1 VTKKPKPCGS
11 GILDAYAILESRPT
25 AGPQWL
31 KSTLL
36 PLAEAFGIPVGDIEL
51 TEAEQKEF
59 EIYRAHSHATRM
71 LLAMDKSDIVKA
83 KLTYYGWSEK
93 TLSVFGVGS
102 VSSTQDYL
110 KQMEALGYSR
120 AFLHEIDLDNPRIFA
135 PHCLI
140 FAVKDEHGNTVGFSA
155 RNLMWDAAVTEAKA
169 VLAVHGK
176 DSKEFNAMRDALP
189 AKFVNSTQIDPKTHE
204 MRNPIYQKSSRLLG
218 IHTRGKHKSLY
229 VFEGNADVVTSFDR
243 GLPNTAGVCTNR
255 FGQEQLDLVLGLG
268 INHLIF
274 VMDGD
279 AGGKAG
285 VDAFLKLIETEC
297 ANRPGLR
304 VELILLKDKQDPDS
318 FIREHGLAA
327 FLNLKPTSLF
337 YWKMRQAIDGHEDKI
352 TVANQGVALIV
363 NELDAIQRF
372 TMTEQLA
379 AVTGVP
385 YDVLHTKVQQV
396 VASISRHNEGELQAL
411 SERTIQQLKRS
422 PGNILQI
429 LAGVQIEASRFAQQT
444 KRASTQSILEVA
456 RRTVRKFEA
465 CEEEVGLKTGW
476 PLFDKLFGGVPVD
489 AAFITLP
496 GKPSQGKSSFLS
508 NVTYRTLDY
517 NSDVIVLSHT
527 IDDAFKA
534 YFSRLLA
541 VKYRYPSKWFQV
553 AGKFLKHE
561 EAFKAVFYE
570 ATQWFEDMVSSG
582 RLIPLDV
589 TMLHRSL
596 PALEAEVRDLR
607 IQHPSTPLFVIGDN
621 FHLYSDG
628 TGAPDGEAKTR
639 NLSMA
644 AKTLANTYDVCLM
657 MTMELPKG
665 ALKPGERPRMINI
678 KGTAGMA
685 YDSSANVGVYND
697 LKDFREESDMV
708 WKDKDGN
715 LYPVIELVFDKS
727 KLMSGFDGNIYYKFH
742 PPSGHMEEIPEME
755 QAHWAARAA
764 AGNVGSDRKSSSA
777 RRS

>member
-1 VTKKPKPCGS
+1 VTENPKPCGS
-11 GILDAYAILESRPT
+11 GTLDAFATLESRPT

-36 PLAEAFGIPVGDIEL
+36 PLAEAFGIPVGDVEL

-71 LLAMDKSDIVKA
+71 LLAMDKSELVKN
-83 KLTYYGWSEK
+83 KLAYYGWSEK
-93 TLSVFGVGS
+93 TLGVFGIGS
-102 VSSTQDYL
+102 VSSTLDYL

-120 AFLHEIDLDNPRIFA
+120 PFLHEIDLDNPRIFA

-155 RNLMWDAAVTEAKA
+155 RNLMWDVAVTEAKA

-218 IHTRGKHKSLY
+218 IHTRAKSKSLY
-229 VFEGNADVVTSFDR
+229 VFEGNADVVTAFNA

-304 VELILLKDKQDPDS
+304 IELILLKDKQDPDS

-327 FLNLKPTSLF
+327 FLNLKATSLF
-337 YWKMRQAIDGHEDKI
+337 YWKMRQAIDGHEDRI
-352 TVANQGVALIV
+352 TVADGGVGLIV
-363 NELDAIQRF
+363 NERDPLQRF
-372 TMTEQLA
+372 SMIEQLA
-379 AVTGVP
+379 AATSIP
-385 YDVLHTKVQQV
+385 YEVLNAKVQQA
-396 VASISRHNEGELQAL
+396 VAAIDYHNEAEVQAL
-411 SERTIQQLKRS
+411 AERLVQQLRRS
-422 PGNILQI
+422 PKNAVQI
-429 LAGVQIEASRFAQQT
+429 LAAAQVEIGRFAEQS
-444 KRASTQSILEVA
+444 KMVSTQSIVNSIDDL
-456 RRTVRKFEA
+456 FERYESI
-465 CEEEVGLKTGW
+465 EEEVGLKTGW
-476 PLFDKLFGGVPVD
+476 PLFDKWFGGIPIG
-489 AAFITLP
+489 AAFVTIP
-496 GKPSQGKSSFLS
+496 GKTNGGKSSWMS
-508 NVTYRTLDY
+508 NVTVRVIDH
-517 NSDVIVLSHT
+517 NPDAIVLSHT
-527 IDDAFKA
+527 IDDALRWYMA
-534 YFSRLLA
+534 RVLSI
-541 VKYRYPSKWFQV
+541 KYRLPTKWFQV
-553 AGKFLKHE
+553 AGKFLKQDE
-561 EAFKAVFYE
+561 EFRKVFYE
-570 ATQWFEDMVSSG
+570 AKQWAKEMTESE

-596 PALEAEVRDLR
+596 PALESRVRKLR
-607 IQHPSTPLFVIGDN
+607 TEHPSNPVLVVSDN

-628 TGAPDGEAKTR
+628 TGSPDGEAKTR
-639 NLSMA
+639 NLSMGF
-644 AKTLANTYDVCLM
+644 KTLVNTYDVCLLA
-657 MTMELPKG
+657 TMELPK
-665 ALKPGERPRMINI
+665 ASLKPGDRPRVVNI
-678 KGTAGMA
+678 KGTAGIS
-685 YDSSANVGVYND
+685 YDSSANIGIYND
-697 LKDFREESDMV
+697 MKDFREESGMV
-708 WKDKDGN
+708 WKDKDRN
-715 LYPVIELVFDKS
+715 LNPVVELVFDKS

-777 RRS
+777 RRC